1 RERLLAQGFD
11 SSRVSSVAAGVDAQW
26 FTPGRAPRLR
36 EQWGVPV
43 TAPLAGIVARMKP
56 ERGHRALLAC
66 FAKALAQV
74 RDAHLVLVG
83 RGEDEEALREIA
95 RRLAPE
101 RIHFGGY
108 LRGPG
113 LVEAYRALDV
123 GVWLREG
130 NDGACRGVLEAM
142 ACGVPVIA
150 GSEGAPAELV
160 RDGQEGRVVD
170 AGDAARIAGAIA
182 QLLGDPAG
190 LRRMGIAARSR
201 AEEF

>member
-1 RERLLAQGFD
+1 LVQRELPQA
-11 SSRVSSVAAGVDAQW
+11 W
-26 FTPGRAPRLR
+26 
-36 EQWGVPV
+36 
-43 TAPLAGIVARMKP
+43 
-56 ERGHRALLAC
+56 
-66 FAKALAQV
+66 
-74 RDAHLVLVG
+74 LVLVG
-83 RGEDEEALREIA
+83 RGEGEQRLRGLAGELGIA
-95 RRLAPE
+95 QVVFA
-101 RIHFGGY
+101 GY

-150 GSEGAPAELV
+150 GSEGAPGELV

-170 AGDAARIAGAIA
+170 AGDAARIAGVIA

-190 LRRMGIAARSR
+190 LR
-201 AEEF
+201 